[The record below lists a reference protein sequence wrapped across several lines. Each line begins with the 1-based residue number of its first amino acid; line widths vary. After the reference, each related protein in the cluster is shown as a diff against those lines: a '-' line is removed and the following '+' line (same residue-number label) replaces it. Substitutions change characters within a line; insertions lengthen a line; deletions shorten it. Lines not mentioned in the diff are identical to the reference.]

1 MNKPMKLVPGL
12 YYTLTID
19 SEVTDAYCYVNKDY
33 HLTNSDDYDPNKDY
47 SEIGFGFNIADG
59 GGFLPA
65 YDLREGSVVSL
76 DFGQAVK
83 AMKKGLKVSRI
94 GWNGSGMFA
103 YYVSGGSYPARV
115 DAIKGFFT
123 DDMVPYL
130 PYFAL
135 RTFKNCVTAWVPSP
149 VDVLTSD
156 WFILELGGDLS

>member
-12 YYTLTID
+12 YYTLTVGD
-19 SEVTDAYCYVNKDY
+19 VELKARCYVNKDY

-65 YDLREGSVVSL
+65 SELKEGSVVSL
-76 DFGQAVK
+76 DFGQAVE
-83 AMKKGLKVSRI
+83 AMKMGFKVSRTA
-94 GWNGSGMFA
+94 WNGSGMFT
-103 YYVSGGSYPARV
+103 YYVQGGSYPARM
-115 DAIKGFFT
+115 DAIKGFFP